1 MPVSRIHT
9 MLFPGGKRKALTL
22 SYDDGVLQ
30 DHRLI
35 ELMRKYNVKG
45 TFNLNSALLGRS
57 EKMEINGKSVD
68 ISTVSS
74 EEVSQLYQGFEV
86 ATHASKHT
94 ALVPCSVSALT
105 EILEDRKVFENLV
118 PYFVRGHAYPFGMY
132 DKNVMEMLKTAGILY
147 ARTVKSTHSFE
158 LPDDFLEWNPTC
170 HHSDPDLM
178 ELIKQF
184 CEKDALFGQPQLFYL
199 WGHAY
204 EFDADQNWN
213 VIEDFLSYVSGY
225 NSEIWM
231 ASNIEIVDYITAFRG
246 LVYSAD
252 GSQIYN
258 PSVHTVWLE
267 WFDGIY
273 EIPPGGTV
281 KYCGI
286 LP

>member
-1 MPVSRIHT
+1 MPIPRIHT

-30 DHRLI
+30 DRRLI
-35 ELMRKYNVKG
+35 ELMRRYGVKG
-45 TFNLNSALLGRS
+45 TFNLNSALLGRN
-57 EKMEINGKSVD
+57 EKMEIDGKNVD
-68 ISTVSS
+68 ISTVTS
-74 EEVSQLYQGFEV
+74 EEVSQLYRGFEV

-94 ALVPCSVSALT
+94 ALVHCGVTALS

-132 DKNVMEMLKTAGILY
+132 DKNVKKMLNTAGILY
-147 ARTVKSTHSFE
+147 ARTVKSTYSFE

-170 HHSDPDLM
+170 HHADPELM

-204 EFDADQNWN
+204 EFDADQNWD
-213 VIEDFLSYVSGY
+213 VIEKFLSYVSDF
-225 NSEIWM
+225 SSVVWM
-231 ASNIEIVDYITAFRG
+231 ASNMEIVDYITAYRE

-252 GSQIYN
+252 GRQIYN
-258 PSVHTVWLE
+258 PSVYTIWME
-267 WFDGIY
+267 WFDQIY
-273 EIPPGGTV
+273 EIQSGETV
-281 KYCGI
+281 KYCGL